1 MPTTLPP
8 HQHQRVIAHRLNR
21 AIKTSGLSLDD
32 IAWQMNMRYGDRYV
46 SRQQLYDW
54 KSNRS
59 RIPSEHIA
67 TLEDVLPTVDHGGL
81 TAPPDGDELDQATPM
96 AATQRY
102 LRRQADLLSRRTLV
116 ALRDPATGLVVPA
129 PRPADQRLPH
139 PTLS

>member
-32 IAWQMNMRYGDRYV
+32 IAWQMNTRYGDRYV

-67 TLEDVLPTVDHGGL
+67 TLEDVLPTVAHGEL
-81 TAPPDGDELDQATPM
+81 TAPPDDDELAEVTPRAVTM
-96 AATQRY
+96 RL
-102 LRRQADLLSRRTLV
+102 LRALSEQQGHRRLV
-116 ALRDPATGLVVPA
+116 GFEVPA
-129 PRPADQRLPH
+129 IRPLPRPTGPVRC
-139 PTLS
+139 S